1 MIFPNGKPRCD
12 DCCAPHENCTCK
24 GYIQCSAAACEACL
38 NEEDFAQARAAGEF
52 LFKYTWYCAYHRADH
67 FCYRTRYPWDDELV
81 EDMNRNCFEKM
92 TPAKQ
97 KAFCKDRTIHYA
109 RMYGILDHPYKNCV
123 SSSGDD
129 TPRYFLTFTYNGNHE
144 KQTWLDAVKLRLGRK
159 DIKRF
164 ISGVVEHPESNIHVH
179 AYVESDKNWTTNRT
193 KKTYPFHS
201 FEKNYGH
208 VDVKRVKNDNGISDY
223 IQTGKVEKIE
233 ELKLAI

>member
-1 MIFPNGKPRCD
+1 MIFPNGKPTCD
-12 DCCAPHENCTCK
+12 ECLLKHNWCNCM
-24 GYIQCSAAACEACL
+24 GIQQCSTPACDHVLDLDSKATAKAC
-38 NEEDFAQARAAGEF
+38 GEF
-52 LFKYTWYCAYHRADH
+52 IGCDWYCADCRSVMSV
-67 FCYRTRYPWDDELV
+67 FMPRYPWDADIA
-81 EDMNRNCFEKM
+81 EDMNKACTEKM
-92 TPAKQ
+92 TNTQRFRFIKE
-97 KAFCKDRTIHYA
+97 RTDMYA
-109 RMYGILDHPYKNCV
+109 AMYGVPSPFQTSRDQ
-123 SSSGDD
+123 GDL